1 MDGEIKRAKRQLR
14 LLVAQRNQIKGEIED
29 LRQEVENLEMLKSKL
44 ENSIKTSIRDFLSI
58 QQELKDMMEIIKE

>member
-1 MDGEIKRAKRQLR
+1 MDGEIKRAQRQLR

-29 LRQEVENLEMLKSKL
+29 LRQEVENLELLKSKL